1 MKSLLKVCIALA
13 FSITL
18 KAQGQWSESGNN
30 YTVGNLGIGIQNTYS
45 QFHVATNGDGLLW
58 PVTINNTRNSSST
71 TGYGVGVMLK
81 HSHNGEGY
89 KWGGIASVQEG
100 SWANNSGLA
109 LFANETEYM
118 RIKYNG
124 NVGIGTSNPNS
135 KFEIL
140 SSEVNDLTI
149 EKSNTSD
156 WARLILKRST
166 DPNYAF
172 FQYYGNT
179 TSGMTLGVTGDNPIR
194 LYSSGAERMRIAGN
208 GNVGIGTTNTGNGK
222 LTINGSNNNLLR
234 LENEGYGNEST
245 LRFRAK
251 SSTGAT
257 LHADI
262 SVLSTGNDK
271 GYLGFKVPHNNST
284 NTGYDM
290 IINDA
295 GNVGIATTSPDEKL
309 TVKGTVHAQEVRV
322 DLSVP
327 GPDYVFEPTYN
338 LRTLEETEAY
348 IQSNKH
354 LPEIPSAKEM
364 EANGV
369 QLGEMNMLLLKK
381 IEELTLHLIEANKTS
396 QQQIA
401 KAKSQD
407 KKIEE
412 LTLHTIAQ
420 QKEIDRLKNSPRQPQ
435 AATPLF
441 EKRGEETEGRRGEL
455 EKKIE
460 ELTLHT
466 IEQEKKIKSQKL
478 FNEELLRRLEK
489 LEKK

>member
-13 FSITL
+13 LSMSL

-45 QFHVATNGDGLLW
+45 QFHVATSGDGLLW
-58 PVTINNTRNSSST
+58 PAVINNTRNSSSV
-71 TGYGVGVMLK
+71 TGYGVGLMLK

-118 RIKYNG
+118 RIKNNG
-124 NVGIGTSNPNS
+124 NVGIGTTNPNS

-208 GNVGIGTTNTGNGK
+208 GNVGIGTSTPQQQLHLTNK
-222 LTINGSNNNLLR
+222 LMLNWNDANN
-234 LENEGYGNEST
+234 
-245 LRFRAK
+245 
-251 SSTGAT
+251 
-257 LHADI
+257 
-262 SVLSTGNDK
+262 V
-271 GYLGFKVPHNNST
+271 ST
-284 NTGYDM
+284 NDSPTIYASGQGAAYPFSGRGNLILQPRATDSDGFGDLVVMTGQNATTKFV
-290 IINDA
+290 IRNS
-295 GNVGIATTSPDEKL
+295 GNVGIGTTNPTEKL
-309 TVKGTVHAQEVRV
+309 EVAGTIYSREVKVEVAAGT
-322 DLSVP
+322 
-327 GPDYVFEPTYN
+327 GPDFVFEPTYD
-338 LRTLEETEAY
+338 LRSLEETAAY
-348 IQSNKH
+348 IKSNKH

-381 IEELTLHLIEANKTS
+381 IEELTLH
-396 QQQIA
+396 
-401 KAKSQD
+401 
-407 KKIEE
+407 
-412 LTLHTIAQ
+412 
-420 QKEIDRLKNSPRQPQ
+420 
-435 AATPLF
+435 
-441 EKRGEETEGRRGEL
+441 
-455 EKKIE
+455 
-460 ELTLHT
+460 T
-466 IEQEKKIKSQKL
+466 IEQQKQLDTYQQNQTEMMELIHQLKNEITTLKEKGNDDQ
-478 FNEELLRRLEK
+478 
-489 LEKK
+489 

>member
-1 MKSLLKVCIALA
+1 MKSLLKVCIALV
-13 FSITL
+13 FSISL
-18 KAQGQWSESGNN
+18 KAQSQWSNSGNN

-45 QFHVATNGDGLLW
+45 QFHVATSGDGLLW
-58 PVTINNTRNSSST
+58 PAVINNTRNSSSV
-71 TGYGVGVMLK
+71 TGYGVGLMLK

-124 NVGIGTSNPNS
+124 NVGIGTNNPDS
-135 KFEIL
+135 KLKIL
-140 SSEVNDLTI
+140 SSQVNDLTI

-194 LYSSGAERMRIAGN
+194 FYSSDNERMRIAGN
-208 GNVGIGTTNTGNGK
+208 GNVGIGTVNPSSLLEIESNDQPSI
-222 LTINGSNNNLLR
+222 TINNKKNGNWQVDESYGQLLFNSNDGSGLGSGTRGFIKVVSHNAYGAHGTMVFGTRDATSLDERMRIDR
-234 LENEGYGNEST
+234 L
-245 LRFRAK
+245 
-251 SSTGAT
+251 
-257 LHADI
+257 
-262 SVLSTGNDK
+262 
-271 GYLGFKVPHNNST
+271 
-284 NTGYDM
+284 
-290 IINDA
+290 
-295 GNVGIATTSPDEKL
+295 GNVGIGTTSPSHKL
-309 TVKGTVHAQEVRV
+309 EVNGTIRSKEVKVEAANW
-322 DLSVP
+322 
-327 GPDYVFEPTYN
+327 PDYVFEQDYN

-348 IQSNKH
+348 IQSHKH

-369 QLGEMNMLLLKK
+369 QLGEMNILLLKK
-381 IEELTLHLIEANKTS
+381 IEELTLHTIEQQKLIE
-396 QQQIA
+396 QQGTML
-401 KAKSQD
+401 
-407 KKIEE
+407 EE
-412 LTLHTIAQ
+412 Q

-455 EKKIE
+455 EKKV
-460 ELTLHT
+460 
-466 IEQEKKIKSQKL
+466 
-478 FNEELLRRLEK
+478 EELLKRIEK
-489 LEKK
+489 LEKTKK